1 MYLED
6 FINYIKSEKRFSNHT
21 ITSYETDLNQF
32 FNYIKAEY
40 QITNPKDVSF
50 KLIRNWIS
58 YLLENNLKSTS
69 VNRKISSLK
78 SYYKFLLLSNY
89 VDTNPTLK
97 LISPKSS
104 KRLPVFVEKD
114 NMDSLFDKDFFEDSY
129 EGKRDKLIIEL
140 FYFTGMRLS
149 ELINIKTSDI
159 DKVNSQIK
167 VIGKRNKERLIP
179 ITFNTLKDLNE
190 FINFYEIENFLF
202 AEGNGKKLYSKKV
215 YRIVNKY
222 LAKISSIKKKSPHVL
237 RHSFATH
244 MLNNGADINAIK
256 EILGHA
262 NLSATQI
269 YTHNSIK
276 KLKNVHTGS
285 ICSYVIIYSYKLIFV
300 EVITYVNTYAHTY
313 VQIQL

>member
-6 FINYIKSEKRFSNHT
+6 FINYIKSEKRFSKHT

-32 FNYIKAEY
+32 FNYIEAEC

-58 YLLENNLKSTS
+58 SLLENNLKSTS

-78 SYYKFLLLSNY
+78 SYYKFLLVSNY
-89 VDTNPTLK
+89 VETNPTLK

-202 AEGNGKKLYSKKV
+202 ADGNGKKMYSKKV

-222 LAKISSIKKKSPHVL
+222 LTKISSIKKKSPHVL

-276 KLKNVHTGS
+276 KLKNVH
-285 ICSYVIIYSYKLIFV
+285 KQ
-300 EVITYVNTYAHTY
+300 AHPKA
-313 VQIQL
+313 

>member
-6 FINYIKSEKRFSNHT
+6 FINYIKSEKRFSKHT

-32 FNYIKAEY
+32 FNYIETEC

-58 YLLENNLKSTS
+58 SLLENNLKSTS

-78 SYYKFLLLSNY
+78 SYYKFLLVSNY
-89 VDTNPTLK
+89 VETNPTLK

-129 EGKRDKLIIEL
+129 EGTRDKLIIEL

-149 ELINIKTSDI
+149 ELIHIKTSDI

-202 AEGNGKKLYSKKV
+202 ADGNGKKLYSKKV

-222 LAKISSIKKKSPHVL
+222 LTKISSIKKKSPHVL

-276 KLKNVHTGS
+276 KLKNVH
-285 ICSYVIIYSYKLIFV
+285 KQ
-300 EVITYVNTYAHTY
+300 AHPKA
-313 VQIQL
+313 

>member
-6 FINYIKSEKRFSNHT
+6 FINYIKSEKRFSKHT

-32 FNYIKAEY
+32 FNYVQLEY
-40 QITNPKDVSF
+40 QITKPQDVSF

-58 YLLENNLKSTS
+58 SLLENNLKSTS

-78 SYYKFLLLSNY
+78 SYYKFLLVSNY

-179 ITFNTLKDLNE
+179 ITFNILKDLNE

-215 YRIVNKY
+215 YRVVNKY

-276 KLKNVHTGS
+276 KLKNVH
-285 ICSYVIIYSYKLIFV
+285 KQ
-300 EVITYVNTYAHTY
+300 AHPKA
-313 VQIQL
+313 

>member
-32 FNYIKAEY
+32 FNFIQLEY
-40 QITNPKDVSF
+40 QITKPQDVSF

-58 YLLENNLKSTS
+58 SLLENNLKSTS

-78 SYYKFLLLSNY
+78 SYYKFLLVSNY

-202 AEGNGKKLYSKKV
+202 ADGNGKKLYSKKV

-222 LAKISSIKKKSPHVL
+222 LTKISSIKKKSPHVL

-276 KLKNVHTGS
+276 KLKNVH
-285 ICSYVIIYSYKLIFV
+285 KQ
-300 EVITYVNTYAHTY
+300 AHPKA
-313 VQIQL
+313 

>member
-32 FNYIKAEY
+32 FNYIEAES

-58 YLLENNLKSTS
+58 SLLENNLKSTS

-78 SYYKFLLLSNY
+78 SYYKFLLVSNY

-202 AEGNGKKLYSKKV
+202 VEGNGKKLYSKKV

-276 KLKNVHTGS
+276 KLKNVH
-285 ICSYVIIYSYKLIFV
+285 KQ
-300 EVITYVNTYAHTY
+300 AHPKA
-313 VQIQL
+313 

>member
-32 FNYIKAEY
+32 FNFIQLEY
-40 QITNPKDVSF
+40 QITKPQDVSF

-58 YLLENNLKSTS
+58 SLLENNLKSTS

-78 SYYKFLLLSNY
+78 SYYKFLLVSNY

-202 AEGNGKKLYSKKV
+202 SEGDGKKLYSKKV

-276 KLKNVHTGS
+276 KLKNVH
-285 ICSYVIIYSYKLIFV
+285 KQ
-300 EVITYVNTYAHTY
+300 AHPKA
-313 VQIQL
+313 

>member
-32 FNYIKAEY
+32 FNYIETEY
-40 QITNPKDVSF
+40 QIIKPQDVSF

-58 YLLENNLKSTS
+58 SLLENSLKPST

-78 SYYKFLLLSNY
+78 SYYKFLVISNHIEI
-89 VDTNPTLK
+89 NPTLK

-104 KRLPVFVEKD
+104 KRLPVFIEKD
-114 NMDSLFDKDFFEDSY
+114 NMDNLFDRDFFEDSF
-129 EGKRDKLIIEL
+129 EGKRNKLIIEL
-140 FYFTGMRLS
+140 FYSTGMRLS
-149 ELINIKTSDI
+149 ELINIKISDL
-159 DKVNSQIK
+159 DFTNSQIK
-167 VIGKRNKERLIP
+167 VLGKRNKERLIP
-179 ITFNTLKDLNE
+179 ITYSTLKSLLE
-190 FINFYEIENFLF
+190 FKNKFNLKIFLF
-202 AEGNGKKLYSKKV
+202 SDEKGKKLYSKKV

-222 LAKISSIKKKSPHVL
+222 LAKISSIQKKSPHVL

-276 KLKNVHTGS
+276 KLKNVH
-285 ICSYVIIYSYKLIFV
+285 KQ
-300 EVITYVNTYAHTY
+300 AHPKA
-313 VQIQL
+313 

>member
-6 FINYIKSEKRFSNHT
+6 FINYIKSEKRFSKHT

-32 FNYIKAEY
+32 FNFIQLEY
-40 QITNPKDVSF
+40 QITKPQDVSF

-58 YLLENNLKSTS
+58 SLLENNFKSTS

-78 SYYKFLLLSNY
+78 SYYKFLLVSNY

-276 KLKNVHTGS
+276 KLKNVH
-285 ICSYVIIYSYKLIFV
+285 KQ
-300 EVITYVNTYAHTY
+300 AHPKA
-313 VQIQL
+313 

>member
-32 FNYIKAEY
+32 FNFIQLEY
-40 QITNPKDVSF
+40 QITKPQDVSF

-58 YLLENNLKSTS
+58 SLLENNLKSTS

-78 SYYKFLLLSNY
+78 SYYKFLLVSNY

-202 AEGNGKKLYSKKV
+202 ADGNGKKMYPKKV

-222 LAKISSIKKKSPHVL
+222 LTKISSIKKKSPHVL

-276 KLKNVHTGS
+276 KLKNVH
-285 ICSYVIIYSYKLIFV
+285 KQ
-300 EVITYVNTYAHTY
+300 AHPKA
-313 VQIQL
+313 

>member
-6 FINYIKSEKRFSNHT
+6 FINYIKSEKRFSKHT

-32 FNYIKAEY
+32 FNFIQLEY
-40 QITNPKDVSF
+40 QITKPKDVSF

-58 YLLENNLKSTS
+58 SLLENNLKSTS

-78 SYYKFLLLSNY
+78 SYYKFLLVSNY

-202 AEGNGKKLYSKKV
+202 SEGDGKKLYSKKI

-276 KLKNVHTGS
+276 KLKNVH
-285 ICSYVIIYSYKLIFV
+285 KQ
-300 EVITYVNTYAHTY
+300 AHPKA
-313 VQIQL
+313 

>member
-6 FINYIKSEKRFSNHT
+6 FINYIKSEKRFSKHT

-32 FNYIKAEY
+32 FNFIQLEY
-40 QITNPKDVSF
+40 QITKPQDVSF

-58 YLLENNLKSTS
+58 SLLENNLKSTS

-78 SYYKFLLLSNY
+78 SYYKFLLVSNY

-97 LISPKSS
+97 LISPKLS

-179 ITFNTLKDLNE
+179 ITFNILKDLNE

-202 AEGNGKKLYSKKV
+202 VEGNGKKLYSKKV

-276 KLKNVHTGS
+276 KLKNVH
-285 ICSYVIIYSYKLIFV
+285 KQ
-300 EVITYVNTYAHTY
+300 AHPKA
-313 VQIQL
+313 

>member
-6 FINYIKSEKRFSNHT
+6 FINYIKSEKRFSKHT

-32 FNYIKAEY
+32 FNFIQLEC
-40 QITNPKDVSF
+40 QITKPQDVSF

-58 YLLENNLKSTS
+58 SLLENNLKSTS

-78 SYYKFLLLSNY
+78 SYYKFLLVSNY

-179 ITFNTLKDLNE
+179 ITFNTLKDINE

-202 AEGNGKKLYSKKV
+202 TEGNGKKLYSKKV

-276 KLKNVHTGS
+276 KLKNVH
-285 ICSYVIIYSYKLIFV
+285 KQ
-300 EVITYVNTYAHTY
+300 AHPKA
-313 VQIQL
+313 

>member
-6 FINYIKSEKRFSNHT
+6 FINYIKSEKRFSKHT

-32 FNYIKAEY
+32 FNYIKAEC

-58 YLLENNLKSTS
+58 SLLENNLKSSS

-78 SYYKFLLLSNY
+78 SYYKFLLVSNY
-89 VDTNPTLK
+89 VETNPTLK

-104 KRLPVFVEKD
+104 KRLPVFVDKD

-129 EGKRDKLIIEL
+129 EGTRDKLIIEL

-149 ELINIKTSDI
+149 ELINIKIADI
-159 DKVNSQIK
+159 DKINSQIK
-167 VIGKRNKERLIP
+167 VVGKRNKERLIP

-202 AEGNGKKLYSKKV
+202 TDGNGKKMYPKKV

-222 LAKISSIKKKSPHVL
+222 LTKISSIKKKSPHVL

-276 KLKNVHTGS
+276 KLKNVH
-285 ICSYVIIYSYKLIFV
+285 KQ
-300 EVITYVNTYAHTY
+300 AHPKA
-313 VQIQL
+313 

>member
-6 FINYIKSEKRFSNHT
+6 FINYIKSEKRFSKHT
-21 ITSYETDLNQF
+21 ITSYKTDLIQF
-32 FNYIKAEY
+32 FNYIEAEC

-58 YLLENNLKSTS
+58 SLLENNLKSTS

-78 SYYKFLLLSNY
+78 SYYKFLLVSNY
-89 VDTNPTLK
+89 VETNPTLK

-114 NMDSLFDKDFFEDSY
+114 NMDSLFDKDFFEVSY

-190 FINFYEIENFLF
+190 FVNFYEIENFLF

-256 EILGHA
+256 EILGHS

-276 KLKNVHTGS
+276 KLKNVH
-285 ICSYVIIYSYKLIFV
+285 KQ
-300 EVITYVNTYAHTY
+300 AHPKA
-313 VQIQL
+313 

>member
-32 FNYIKAEY
+32 FNFIQLEY
-40 QITNPKDVSF
+40 QITKPQDVSF

-58 YLLENNLKSTS
+58 SLLENNLKSTS

-78 SYYKFLLLSNY
+78 SYYKFLIVSNY

-159 DKVNSQIK
+159 DKVNTQIK

-202 AEGNGKKLYSKKV
+202 VEGNGKKLYSKKV

-276 KLKNVHTGS
+276 KLKNVH
-285 ICSYVIIYSYKLIFV
+285 KQ
-300 EVITYVNTYAHTY
+300 AHPKA
-313 VQIQL
+313 